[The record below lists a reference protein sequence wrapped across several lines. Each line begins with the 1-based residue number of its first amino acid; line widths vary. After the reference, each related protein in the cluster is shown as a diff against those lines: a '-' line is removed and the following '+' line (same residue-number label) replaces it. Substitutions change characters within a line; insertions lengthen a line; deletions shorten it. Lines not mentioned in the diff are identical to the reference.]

1 MGLPFA
7 KGQPKRRDQIIAI
20 DLGACSTKG
29 VHLQRRGDRFTLLNY
44 VVVDKSVQAAQD
56 KEPSRETLTELF
68 KEVTQSLGNGRHKNL
83 TVALGVI
90 DCVFRQVEVPLM
102 PLDDMRLM
110 LKFHSKN
117 YLQQDLPDHVF
128 DCYYIP
134 SQPGKNGEPVKNTG
148 TMKQKVMVGGA
159 RQELVE
165 QVEQAI
171 KGAGLIADQVVPG
184 IIGPANAFEASDPE
198 TFGKEAI
205 ALVDLGFKNSSI
217 TILDCGEI
225 KLNRVVGIGGER
237 FTAGLAEALNI
248 SPLEAENIKIGMP
261 DEVQPNLES
270 IINPLGRELRAS
282 IDFFEHQYD
291 KTINQ
296 VFVSGGS
303 ARSEVI
309 LKCLQNE
316 LMVCCKNWNPT
327 RSLQLEL
334 SPQKMGEIEQV
345 APQLAVAIGAAAS
358 AF

>member
-29 VHLQRRGDRFTLLNY
+29 VHLQRRGDRFTLLNFA
-44 VVVDKSVQAAQD
+44 VVDRPAQD
-56 KEPSRETLTELF
+56 KAPTRESLTQLF
-68 KEVTQSLGNGRHKNL
+68 KEMTETLRNGRHRNV
-83 TVALGVI
+83 TVALGVN
-90 DCVFRQVEVPLM
+90 DCIFRQVEVPLM

-117 YLQQDLPDHVF
+117 YLQQDLPAHVF

-134 SQPGKNGEPVKNTG
+134 TQQGKNGEIPKAGG

-159 RQELVE
+159 KQELVE
-165 QVEQAI
+165 EMEQAI
-171 KGAGLIADQVVPG
+171 KGAGLIQDQIIPG
-184 IIGPANAFEASDPE
+184 VIGPANAFEASEPE
-198 TFGKEAI
+198 TFGKEAM
-205 ALVDLGFKNSSI
+205 ALVDLGFKSSSI

-225 KLNRVVGIGGER
+225 KLNRVVAIGGER
-237 FTAGLAEALNI
+237 FTAGLAEALTI

-261 DEVQPNLES
+261 DEVQPNLEA

-303 ARSEVI
+303 ARSDVI

-316 LMVCCKNWNPT
+316 LMVPCKSWNPT
-327 RSLQLEL
+327 RFLQLEL

-345 APQLAVAIGAAAS
+345 APQLAVAIGAAAT